1 MRSDLSARLKQAH
14 EDIRAKQS
22 ALKQLNGDE
31 AKAAEKEI
39 GAAFEAV
46 RNTLSDDDR
55 SEIRKRLVDLS
66 PARGTLSA
74 VTNMASDDWLEYQFL
89 LKMF

>member
-1 MRSDLSARLKQAH
+1 MRTDLSVRLKQAH
-14 EDIRAKQS
+14 EDIRTKQS
-22 ALKQLNGDE
+22 AAQDLHGEE

-46 RNTLSDDDR
+46 RSTLTDDDR
-55 SEIRKRLVDLS
+55 AEIRKRLVELS

-74 VTNMASDDWLEYQFL
+74 VTNMASDDWQEYQFL